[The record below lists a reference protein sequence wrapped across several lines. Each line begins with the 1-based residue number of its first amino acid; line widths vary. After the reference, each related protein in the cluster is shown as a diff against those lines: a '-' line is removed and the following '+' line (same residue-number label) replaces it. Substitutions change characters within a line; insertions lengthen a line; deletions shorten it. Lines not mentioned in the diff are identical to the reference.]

1 MWRTWADVLA
11 ERAVEAG
18 KPAPPQALPVDRF
31 RGEGPPRCC
40 GRRRIA
46 ADMLVWY
53 GGLGAT
59 LLGRVRSRFE
69 HLADVP
75 DADLYLCDGCRETL
89 RRNRVLLRTEMPAS
103 RPLAL
108 PEAV

>member
-11 ERAVEAG
+11 ERAVDAG
-18 KPAPPQALPVDRF
+18 TPGPLPAVPVDRF

-40 GRRRIA
+40 ARRRIA

-53 GGLGAT
+53 GGLGVT
-59 LLGRVRSRFE
+59 LLGRVRSRFP
-69 HLADVP
+69 HLADTP
-75 DADLYLCDGCRETL
+75 DTDLYLCDGCRETL
-89 RRNRVLLRTEMPAS
+89 RRERIIARLEMPAS

-108 PEAV
+108 PEAI